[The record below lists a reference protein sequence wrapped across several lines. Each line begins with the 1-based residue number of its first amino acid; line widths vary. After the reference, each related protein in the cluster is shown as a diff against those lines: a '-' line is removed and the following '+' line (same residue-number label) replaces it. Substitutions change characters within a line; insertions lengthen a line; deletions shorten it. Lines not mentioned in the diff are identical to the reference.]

1 MIFIDNKY
9 TRIYYDII
17 DRAKS
22 RTLSENIYTEKHHI
36 IPQSFYK
43 SRSKT
48 GWLDG
53 DYNSKKNL
61 AILTAREHFI
71 CHMLLVKMTTGIGHF
86 KMANALLRLS
96 RGSKI
101 KPLINSRTYNR
112 IKLISSEAKKGRPC
126 SLETREKIRQGNL
139 KRPPRTEET
148 RQKLSEAARRRKGFT
163 PEGRARVVEA
173 SKNRIY
179 TEEQRERA
187 RQARAEQ
194 VKRQGTAMTDEAR
207 AKLSIAAKGR
217 KLSQAHKEKIA
228 AAHRGKP
235 KKSQARV
242 VCPHCGKSVAINA
255 SKRYHFDRC
264 ASLAQ

>member
-22 RTLSENIYTEKHHI
+22 RTLPLETYTEKHHV
-36 IPQSFYK
+36 IP
-43 SRSKT
+43 RSI
-48 GWLDG
+48 GG
-53 DYNSKKNL
+53 NNSKNN
-61 AILTAREHFI
+61 IVTLTAREHFI
-71 CHMLLVKMTTGIGHF
+71 CHWLLPKMTYGKSRRSMSHALRMMLAASPGRQDERYIPKPKKYELVK
-86 KMANALLRLS
+86 KLAN
-96 RGSKI
+96 
-101 KPLINSRTYNR
+101 
-112 IKLISSEAKKGRPC
+112 EASKGRPC
-126 SLETREKIRQGNL
+126 SPETREKIRQGNL

-194 VKRQGTAMTDEAR
+194 VKRQGTTMTDEAR